1 MNASN
6 RLDQDFMRAAL
17 SLARRGLG
25 NTAPN
30 PTVGCI
36 LVKNGMV
43 VGRGWTQPGGRP
55 HAEAMALEQAGAAAS
70 GATAYVTLEPCAH
83 QGVTPPCAEALVAA
97 NIKRCV
103 VALEDPDER
112 VAGKGLKILKQAGIN
127 IEKNVLKKEAWRTNL
142 GFLKRITEHR
152 PEFTL
157 KLATDR
163 DGHIPPRG
171 AEGEAKW
178 ITSSEARRRGHLL
191 RAQHDAVIFGIGTVL
206 DDDPKYTCRLA
217 GCHENSTVRVLLD
230 TRLRIP
236 QDSKLLKSLADAPLW
251 IVCGADA
258 NAGRIH
264 DLEIQGV
271 TVISAAHLNDGR
283 PDLVWLAGELAKR
296 GLNRVLVEAGPAI
309 VSGFLQAGLVD
320 AVQWFRADKA
330 LGADS
335 VPAFNDVAGKTLG
348 EKLASGPETVLNA
361 GPDHLEIYHL

>member
-1 MNASN
+1 
-6 RLDQDFMRAAL
+6 MRAAL

-36 LVKNGMV
+36 LVKDGPQGPLV

-97 NIKRCV
+97 SIKRCV

-112 VAGKGLKILKQAGIN
+112 VAGKGLELLKQAGID

-142 GFLKRITEHR
+142 GFFKRITEHR

-163 DGHIPPRG
+163 DGRIPPRG

-178 ITSSEARRRGHLL
+178 ITSPEARRRGHLL
-191 RAQHDAVIFGIGTVL
+191 RAQHDAVIFGIGTVRNFRGMAATGNASQHLIMGPWAHTSYNRRLGEL
-206 DDDPKYTCRLA
+206 DFGPLGAAVAANVIADVNAFLA
-217 GCHENSTVRVLLD
+217 
-230 TRLRIP
+230 
-236 QDSKLLKSLADAPLW
+236 
-251 IVCGADA
+251 
-258 NAGRIH
+258 AGR
-264 DLEIQGV
+264 
-271 TVISAAHLNDGR
+271 S
-283 PDLVWLAGELAKR
+283 
-296 GLNRVLVEAGPAI
+296 
-309 VSGFLQAGLVD
+309 
-320 AVQWFRADKA
+320 
-330 LGADS
+330 
-335 VPAFNDVAGKTLG
+335 
-348 EKLASGPETVLNA
+348 
-361 GPDHLEIYHL
+361 